1 MILQKEDKEI
11 AEEKFKEI
19 AEAYEIL
26 SNEGIELRG
35 IVQYIES
42 RAKYDRGED
51 TSDQANQ
58 ARANPFQNFNFAFP
72 GGFNFGGFNFGGG
85 QGGGQGF
92 PGGGQGFPGGFNF
105 GGGNQK
111 FEFHFG

>member
-85 QGGGQGF
+85 QGF

>member
-1 MILQKEDKEI
+1 MTYS
-11 AEEKFKEI
+11 EEKFKEI

-26 SNEGIELRG
+26 SNEGIELI
-35 IVQYIES
+35 IVVENVES

-72 GGFNFGGFNFGGG
+72 GGFNFGGFNFE
-85 QGGGQGF
+85 
-92 PGGGQGFPGGFNF
+92 GGQGFPGGFNF

>member
-1 MILQKEDKEI
+1 MRVLVDWIID
-11 AEEKFKEI
+11 
-19 AEAYEIL
+19 
-26 SNEGIELRG
+26 G
-35 IVQYIES
+35 VES

-58 ARANPFQNFNFAFP
+58 ARANPFEHFNFAFP
-72 GGFNFGGFNFGGG
+72 GGFNFGGFDFGGG
-85 QGGGQGF
+85 NAGGNGF
-92 PGGGQGFPGGFNF
+92 HGGNAGGNGFPGGFNF